1 MTKIIKKTKILIT
14 LLTISI
20 FATSLAACSNNEKT
34 PETTTQ
40 IKETPETTTVKEVET
55 TTEEVTTE
63 YKYKGEIF
71 AVSVS
76 KKDMFNGLI
85 VENGTTIYIN
95 DIVGP
100 NDGDDLDRGYIAKK
114 LAIIL
119 YSKHSEKLNE
129 FYDTYWKPGSDTLKI
144 GVDENA
150 FIKYTGDEKYKFEY
164 VKEDNEYVWFDVYEV
179 E

>member
-34 PETTTQ
+34 PETTT
-40 IKETPETTTVKEVET
+40 VKEVET

-71 AVSVS
+71 LAPVS

-100 NDGDDLDRGYIAKK
+100 NDGEDGYRGYIDNK
-114 LAIIL
+114 IL
-119 YSKHSEKLNE
+119 MM
-129 FYDTYWKPGSDTLKI
+129 I
-144 GVDENA
+144 
-150 FIKYTGDEKYKFEY
+150 YKT
-164 VKEDNEYVWFDVYEV
+164 V
-179 E
+179 